1 MKIIVSSKHCNKCN
15 KDFKME
21 ELDVKSTSP
30 KVIRREYSVTT
41 EQRIYLACPICGE
54 EIPNIIVPEEE
65 AWKYD

>member
-1 MKIIVSSKHCNKCN
+1 MNILVSSKNCDKCN

-30 KVIRREYSVTT
+30 KVIKREYSVTT

>member
-1 MKIIVSSKHCNKCN
+1 MKILVSSKHCNKCN

-54 EIPNIIVPEEE
+54 EIPNIAVPEEE

>member
-1 MKIIVSSKHCNKCN
+1 MKILVSSKHCNKCN

-30 KVIRREYSVTT
+30 KVIRREYLVTT

-54 EIPNIIVPEEE
+54 EITDIAVPEEE
-65 AWKYD
+65 GWKYD